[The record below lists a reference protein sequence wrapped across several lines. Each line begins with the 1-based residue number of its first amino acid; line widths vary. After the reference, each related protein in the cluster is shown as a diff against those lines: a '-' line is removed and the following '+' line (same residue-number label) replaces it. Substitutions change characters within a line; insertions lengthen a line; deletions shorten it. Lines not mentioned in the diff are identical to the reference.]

1 MKHAT
6 KLCVREFEN
15 LMLHT
20 AVSCDI
26 HPPFLDWKVAGGIFY
41 SHPEI
46 ILTF

>member
-15 LMLHT
+15 LPLGT

-26 HPPFLDWKVAGGIFY
+26 HTPVLDWKVAGGIFY